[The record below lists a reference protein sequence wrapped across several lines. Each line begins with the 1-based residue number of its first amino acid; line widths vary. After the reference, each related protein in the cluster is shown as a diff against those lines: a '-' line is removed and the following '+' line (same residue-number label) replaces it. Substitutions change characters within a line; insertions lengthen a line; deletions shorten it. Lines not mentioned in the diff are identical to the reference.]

1 MAVASHDDTEKS
13 KNHEKVTKNHEICDE
28 ILTFKL
34 AKIFQMTKNLK
45 ICHEKCDESHTISK
59 IISKCKKPKICH
71 EKYNETQKISKMI
84 SK

>member
-1 MAVASHDDTEKS
+1 
-13 KNHEKVTKNHEICDE
+13 
-28 ILTFKL
+28 
-34 AKIFQMTKNLK
+34 MTKNLK